1 MSKKSR
7 NQSNRKAGFAY
18 YVQEGLS
25 SVFVHGFT
33 SLAAMLVI
41 AACLMITGIFSLVA
55 YNIDLQIR
63 ELEGKSE
70 IVIYIDE
77 EVSREDA
84 KALGSR
90 IKKIDNIKTAD
101 FVTKEQLFEDYLESL
116 GEDAYVMEELRDDNP
131 LRDSYQITMK
141 DVSLHKETVEELEA
155 LDGVAASSS
164 MQEVSDRLIQ
174 IRKVVNLIS
183 VTLVALL
190 GAVSVF
196 IIANT
201 VKLAMFARKEEIAV
215 MKMVGATN
223 HFIRAPFVVE
233 GMFLGMCAALLAFFV
248 QWGVY
253 AYVTKQLAEGTAI
266 LTMVGF
272 GTVWQPVLGLMLAAG
287 LVLGVGG
294 SVITIRR
301 FLKV

>member
-18 YVQEGLS
+18 FIREGLS

-77 EVSREDA
+77 SVSREDA
-84 KALGSR
+84 QALKSK
-90 IKKIDNIKTAD
+90 ITKIDNIKTAD
-101 FVTKEQLFEDYLESL
+101 FVTKEQLFEDYLDSL
-116 GEDAYVMEELRDDNP
+116 GEDAYVMEELRNDNP

-141 DVSLHKETVEELEA
+141 DVSLHKETVEALEA

-174 IRKVVNLIS
+174 IRKVINLIS

-287 LVLGVGG
+287 LILGVGG

>member
-18 YVQEGLS
+18 FIREGLS
-25 SVFVHGFT
+25 SAFVHGFT

-55 YNIDLQIR
+55 YNIDLQVR

-77 EVSREDA
+77 SVSRENA
-84 KALGSR
+84 QALKSK

-101 FVTKEQLFEDYLESL
+101 FVTREQLFEDYLDSL
-116 GEDAYVMEELRDDNP
+116 GEDAYVMEELRNDNP

-141 DVSLHKETVEELEA
+141 DVSLHKETVEALEA

-266 LTMVGF
+266 LTMVSF
-272 GTVWQPVLGLMLAAG
+272 TTVWQPVLGMMLCAG
-287 LVLGVGG
+287 LILGVGG
-294 SVITIRR
+294 GVITIRR

>member
-18 YVQEGLS
+18 YIREGLS

-77 EVSREDA
+77 AVSRADA
-84 KALGSR
+84 QALKSK

-101 FVTKEQLFEDYLESL
+101 FVTKEQLFEDYLDSL
-116 GEDAYVMEELRDDNP
+116 GEDAYVMEELRNDNP

-141 DVSLHKETVEELEA
+141 DVSLHKETVEALEA

-248 QWGVY
+248 QWGVN

-272 GTVWQPVLGLMLAAG
+272 GTVWQPVLGVMLCAG

>member
-18 YVQEGLS
+18 YVREGLS

-116 GEDAYVMEELRDDNP
+116 GEDAYVMEELREDNP

-253 AYVTKQLAEGTAI
+253 AYVTKQLAAGTAI

>member
-18 YVQEGLS
+18 FIREGLS

-77 EVSREDA
+77 SVSRENA
-84 KALGSR
+84 QALKSK

-101 FVTKEQLFEDYLESL
+101 FVTKEQLFEDYLDSL
-116 GEDAYVMEELRDDNP
+116 GEDAYVMEELRNDNP

-141 DVSLHKETVEELEA
+141 DVSLHKETVEALES

-174 IRKVVNLIS
+174 IRKVINLIS

-287 LVLGVGG
+287 LILGVGG

>member
-18 YVQEGLS
+18 FIREGLS
-25 SVFVHGFT
+25 SAFVHGFT

-55 YNIDLQIR
+55 YNIDLQVR

-77 EVSREDA
+77 QVSRTDA
-84 KALGSR
+84 QALKSK
-90 IKKIDNIKTAD
+90 IKNIDNIKTAD
-101 FVTKEQLFEDYLESL
+101 FVTREQLFEDYLDSL
-116 GEDAYVMEELRDDNP
+116 GEDAYVMEELRNDNP

-141 DVSLHKETVEELEA
+141 DVSLHKETVEALEA

-266 LTMVGF
+266 LTMVSF
-272 GTVWQPVLGLMLAAG
+272 TTVWQPVLGMMLCAG
-287 LVLGVGG
+287 LILGVGG
-294 SVITIRR
+294 GVITIRR

>member
-7 NQSNRKAGFAY
+7 NQSNRKAGFGY
-18 YVQEGLS
+18 YVREGLS

-41 AACLMITGIFSLVA
+41 SACLMITGMFSLVA
-55 YNIDLQIR
+55 YNLDLQVQ
-63 ELEGKSE
+63 ELSGKSE

-77 EVSREDA
+77 SVSRTDA
-84 KALGSR
+84 QALGQ
-90 IKKIDNIKTAD
+90 KIRALDNIKDAD
-101 FVTKEQLFEDYLESL
+101 FVTKEQLFEDYLDSL
-116 GEDAYVMEELRDDNP
+116 GEDAYVMEELRNDNP
-131 LRDSYQITMK
+131 LRDSYQITME
-141 DVSLHKETVEELEA
+141 DVSLHAETVKALEKIQ
-155 LDGVAASSS
+155 GVAASSS
-164 MQEVSDRLIQ
+164 MQEVSERLIQ
-174 IRKVVNLIS
+174 IRQVVHLIS
-183 VTLVALL
+183 FTMVALL

-272 GTVWQPVLGLMLAAG
+272 GTVWQPVLGVMLCAG

>member
-18 YVQEGLS
+18 YVREGLS

-41 AACLMITGIFSLVA
+41 AACLMITGTFALVA
-55 YNIDLQIR
+55 YNLDLQIR
-63 ELEGKSE
+63 ELEGQSE
-70 IVIYIDE
+70 IVVYIDE
-77 EVSREDA
+77 NVSRDNA
-84 KALGSR
+84 LALGQ
-90 IKKIDNIKTAD
+90 KIRALDNVKTAE
-101 FVTKEQLFEDYLESL
+101 FVTKEQLFEDYLDSL

-131 LRDSYQITMK
+131 LRDSYQITMD
-141 DVSLHKETVEELEA
+141 DVSLHADTVKALENIN
-155 LDGVAASSS
+155 GVAASSS
-164 MQEVSDRLIQ
+164 MQEVSERLIQ
-174 IRKVVNLIS
+174 IRQVVNLIS
-183 VTLVALL
+183 YTMVALL
-190 GAVSVF
+190 GGVSVF

-201 VKLAMFARKEEIAV
+201 VKLAMFARKEEIAI

-233 GMFLGMCAALLAFFV
+233 GMFLGLSAAALAFFV
-248 QWGVY
+248 LWGVY
-253 AYVTKQLAEGTAI
+253 AYVSAQLAEGTAI
-266 LTMVGF
+266 LTMVAF
-272 GTVWQPVLGLMLAAG
+272 AAVWKEALVTMLGAG
-287 LVLGVGG
+287 LLLGVGG

>member
-18 YVQEGLS
+18 FIREGLS

-77 EVSREDA
+77 SVSREDA
-84 KALGSR
+84 QALKSK
-90 IKKIDNIKTAD
+90 ITKIDNIKTAD
-101 FVTKEQLFEDYLESL
+101 FVTKEQLFEDYLDSL
-116 GEDAYVMEELRDDNP
+116 GEDAYVMEELRNDNP

-141 DVSLHKETVEELEA
+141 DVSLHKETVEALEA

-174 IRKVVNLIS
+174 IRKVINLIS

-233 GMFLGMCAALLAFFV
+233 GMFLGLCAAVLAFFV

-253 AYVTKQLAEGTAI
+253 AYVSAQLAEGTAI
-266 LTMVGF
+266 LTMVAF
-272 GTVWQPVLGLMLAAG
+272 AAVWKEVLAIMLGAG
-287 LVLGVGG
+287 LLLGVGG

>member
-1 MSKKSR
+1 MSKKKGS
-7 NQSNRKAGFAY
+7 SRKAGFGY
-18 YVQEGLS
+18 FIREGLS

-33 SLAAMLVI
+33 SFAAMLVI
-41 AACLMITGIFSLVA
+41 AACLMITGTFSLVA
-55 YNIDLQIR
+55 YNLDLQIR
-63 ELEGKSE
+63 ELESKSE
-70 IVIYIDE
+70 IVIYIDDT
-77 EVSREDA
+77 VSREDA
-84 KALGSR
+84 QALGT
-90 IKKIDNIKTAD
+90 KIRALDNIKTAV

-116 GEDAYVMEELRDDNP
+116 GEDAYVMEDLREDKP
-131 LRDSYQITMK
+131 LRDSYQITMD
-141 DVSLHKETVEELEA
+141 DVSLHSETVKALEHI
-155 LDGVAASSS
+155 DGVAASSS
-164 MQEVSDRLIQ
+164 MQEVSERLIQ
-174 IRKVVNLIS
+174 LRRVVHMVS
-183 VTLVALL
+183 FTLVALL

-201 VKLAMFARKEEIAV
+201 VKLAMFARREEIAV

-233 GMFLGMCAALLAFFV
+233 GIFLGLCAALLAFFV

-253 AYVTKQLAEGTAI
+253 AYVTAQLAAGTAI
-266 LTMVGF
+266 LTMVDF
-272 GTVWQPVLGLMLAAG
+272 VTVWKPVLGLMAASG

>member
-18 YVQEGLS
+18 YVREGLS

-41 AACLMITGIFSLVA
+41 AACLMITGTFALVA
-55 YNIDLQIR
+55 YNLDLQIR

-77 EVSREDA
+77 NVSRDN
-84 KALGSR
+84 ALELG
-90 IKKIDNIKTAD
+90 KKIRALDNVKTAD
-101 FVTKEQLFEDYLESL
+101 FVTKEQLFEDYLDSL

-131 LRDSYQITMK
+131 LRDSYQITMD
-141 DVSLHKETVEELEA
+141 DVSRHAETVKALENIN
-155 LDGVAASSS
+155 GVAASSS
-164 MQEVSDRLIQ
+164 MQEVSERLIQ
-174 IRKVVNLIS
+174 IRQVVNLIS
-183 VTLVALL
+183 YTMVALL
-190 GAVSVF
+190 GGVSVF

-201 VKLAMFARKEEIAV
+201 VKLAMFARKEEIAI

-233 GMFLGMCAALLAFFV
+233 GMFLGLSAAALAFFV
-248 QWGVY
+248 LWGVY
-253 AYVTKQLAEGTAI
+253 AYVSAQLAEGTAI
-266 LTMVGF
+266 LTMVAF
-272 GTVWQPVLGLMLAAG
+272 ATVWKEVLAIMLGSGLL
-287 LVLGVGG
+287 LGVGG

>member
-18 YVQEGLS
+18 FIREGLS
-25 SVFVHGFT
+25 SAFVHGFT

-55 YNIDLQIR
+55 YNIDLQVR

-77 EVSREDA
+77 SVSRENA
-84 KALGSR
+84 QALKSK

-101 FVTKEQLFEDYLESL
+101 FVTREQLFEDYLDSL
-116 GEDAYVMEELRDDNP
+116 GEDAYVMEELRNDNP

-141 DVSLHKETVEELEA
+141 DVGLHKETVEALEA

-266 LTMVGF
+266 LTMVSF
-272 GTVWQPVLGLMLAAG
+272 TTVWQPVLGMMLCAG
-287 LVLGVGG
+287 LILGVGG
-294 SVITIRR
+294 GVITIRR

>member
-18 YVQEGLS
+18 FIREGLS

-55 YNIDLQIR
+55 YNIDLQVR

-77 EVSREDA
+77 SVSRENA
-84 KALGSR
+84 QALKSK

-101 FVTKEQLFEDYLESL
+101 FVTREQLFEDYLDSL
-116 GEDAYVMEELRDDNP
+116 GEDAYVMEELRNDNP

-141 DVSLHKETVEELEA
+141 DVSLHKETVEALEA

-266 LTMVGF
+266 LTMVSF
-272 GTVWQPVLGLMLAAG
+272 TTVWQPVLGLMLCAG
-287 LVLGVGG
+287 LILGVGG
-294 SVITIRR
+294 GVITIRR

>member
-1 MSKKSR
+1 MSRKSR
-7 NQSNRKAGFAY
+7 NTSDRKAGFAY
-18 YVQEGLS
+18 FIREGLS

-33 SLAAMLVI
+33 SLAAVSVI
-41 AACLMITGIFSLVA
+41 AACLMITGIFTLVA

-70 IVIYIDE
+70 IVVYIDE
-77 EVSREDA
+77 SVSREDA
-84 KALGSR
+84 LALGDSIR
-90 IKKIDNIKTAD
+90 RLDNIKSAE
-101 FVTKEQLFEDYLESL
+101 FVTKEQLFEDYLQSL
-116 GEDAYVMEELRDDNP
+116 GDDAYVMEELRVDNP

-141 DVSLHKETVEELEA
+141 DVSLHGETVKALEA
-155 LDGVAASSS
+155 LNGVAASSS
-164 MQEVSDRLIQ
+164 MQEVSERLIQ
-174 IRKVVNLIS
+174 IRRVVHMIS
-183 VTLVALL
+183 LTLVALL

-233 GMFLGMCAALLAFFV
+233 GMFLGLCAALLAFFI

-253 AYVTKQLAEGTAI
+253 AYVTAQLAQGTAI
-266 LTMVGF
+266 LTMVDF
-272 GTVWQPVLGLMLAAG
+272 RTVWQPVLGIMAGAG
-287 LVLGVGG
+287 LLLGVGG
-294 SVITIRR
+294 SVVTIRR

>member
-18 YVQEGLS
+18 YVREGLS

-41 AACLMITGIFSLVA
+41 AACLMITGTFALVA
-55 YNIDLQIR
+55 YNLDLQIR
-63 ELEGKSE
+63 ELEGQSE
-70 IVIYIDE
+70 IVVYIDE
-77 EVSREDA
+77 NVSRDNA
-84 KALGSR
+84 LALGQ
-90 IKKIDNIKTAD
+90 KIRALDNVKTAE
-101 FVTKEQLFEDYLESL
+101 FVTKEQLFDDYLDSL

-131 LRDSYQITMK
+131 LRDSYQITMD
-141 DVSLHKETVEELEA
+141 DVSLHADTVKALENIN
-155 LDGVAASSS
+155 GVAASSS
-164 MQEVSDRLIQ
+164 MQEVSERLIQ
-174 IRKVVNLIS
+174 IRQVVNLIS
-183 VTLVALL
+183 YTMVALL
-190 GAVSVF
+190 GGVSVF

-201 VKLAMFARKEEIAV
+201 VKLAMFARKEEIAI

-233 GMFLGMCAALLAFFV
+233 GMFLGLSAAALAFFV
-248 QWGVY
+248 LWGVY
-253 AYVTKQLAEGTAI
+253 AYVSAQLAEGTAI
-266 LTMVGF
+266 LTMVAF
-272 GTVWQPVLGLMLAAG
+272 AAVWKEVLVTMLGAG
-287 LVLGVGG
+287 LLLGVGG

>member
-7 NQSNRKAGFAY
+7 NQSDRKAGFAY
-18 YVQEGLS
+18 FIREGLS

-55 YNIDLQIR
+55 YNIDLQVR

-84 KALGSR
+84 QALKSKIKA
-90 IKKIDNIKTAD
+90 IDNIKTAD
-101 FVTKEQLFEDYLESL
+101 FVTKEQLFEDYLDSL
-116 GEDAYVMEELRDDNP
+116 GEDAYVMEELRNDNP

-141 DVSLHKETVEELEA
+141 DVGLHKETVEALEA

-174 IRKVVNLIS
+174 IRKVINLIS

-253 AYVTKQLAEGTAI
+253 AYVTQQLAEGTAI

>member
-18 YVQEGLS
+18 YVREGLS

-41 AACLMITGIFSLVA
+41 AACLMITGTFALVA
-55 YNIDLQIR
+55 YNLDLQIR
-63 ELEGKSE
+63 ELEGQSE
-70 IVIYIDE
+70 IVVYIDE
-77 EVSREDA
+77 NVSRDNA
-84 KALGSR
+84 LALGQ
-90 IKKIDNIKTAD
+90 KIRALDNVKTAE
-101 FVTKEQLFEDYLESL
+101 FVTKEQLFEDYLDSL

-131 LRDSYQITMK
+131 LRDSYQITMD
-141 DVSLHKETVEELEA
+141 DVSLHADTVKALENIN
-155 LDGVAASSS
+155 GVAASSS
-164 MQEVSDRLIQ
+164 MQEVSERLIQ
-174 IRKVVNLIS
+174 IRQVVNLIS
-183 VTLVALL
+183 YTMVALL
-190 GAVSVF
+190 GGVSIF

-201 VKLAMFARKEEIAV
+201 VKLAMFARKEEIAI

-233 GMFLGMCAALLAFFV
+233 GMFLGLSAAALAFFV
-248 QWGVY
+248 LWGVY
-253 AYVTKQLAEGTAI
+253 AYVSAQLAEGTAI
-266 LTMVGF
+266 LTMVAF
-272 GTVWQPVLGLMLAAG
+272 AAVWKEVLVTMLGAG
-287 LVLGVGG
+287 LLLGVGG

>member
-1 MSKKSR
+1 MSRKSR
-7 NQSNRKAGFAY
+7 NTSDRKAGFAY
-18 YVQEGLS
+18 FIREGLS

-33 SLAAMLVI
+33 SLAAVSVI
-41 AACLMITGIFSLVA
+41 AACLMITGIFTLVA

-70 IVIYIDE
+70 IVVYIDE
-77 EVSREDA
+77 SVSREDA
-84 KALGSR
+84 LALGDSIR
-90 IKKIDNIKTAD
+90 RLDNIKSAE
-101 FVTKEQLFEDYLESL
+101 FVTKEQLFEDYLQSL
-116 GEDAYVMEELRDDNP
+116 GDDAYVMEELRDDNP

-141 DVSLHKETVEELEA
+141 DVSLHGETVKALEA
-155 LDGVAASSS
+155 LNGVAASSS
-164 MQEVSDRLIQ
+164 MQEVSERLIQ
-174 IRKVVNLIS
+174 IRRVVHMIS
-183 VTLVALL
+183 LTLVALL

-233 GMFLGMCAALLAFFV
+233 GMFLGLCAALLAFFI

-253 AYVTKQLAEGTAI
+253 AYVTAQLAQGTAI
-266 LTMVGF
+266 LTMVDF
-272 GTVWQPVLGLMLAAG
+272 RTVWQP
-287 LVLGVGG
+287 
-294 SVITIRR
+294 S
-301 FLKV
+301 

>member
-7 NQSNRKAGFAY
+7 NQSDRKAGFAY
-18 YVQEGLS
+18 FIREGLS

-77 EVSREDA
+77 QVSREDA
-84 KALGSR
+84 QALKSK

-116 GEDAYVMEELRDDNP
+116 GEDAYVMEELRSDNP

-141 DVSLHKETVEELEA
+141 DVSLHKETVEALEA

-266 LTMVGF
+266 LTMVSF
-272 GTVWQPVLGLMLAAG
+272 TTVWQPVLGLMLAAG
-287 LVLGVGG
+287 LILGVGG

>member
-18 YVQEGLS
+18 FIREGLS

-77 EVSREDA
+77 SVSRENA
-84 KALGSR
+84 QALKSK

-101 FVTKEQLFEDYLESL
+101 FVTKEQLFEDYLDSL
-116 GEDAYVMEELRDDNP
+116 GEDAYVMEELRNDNP

-141 DVSLHKETVEELEA
+141 DVSLHKETVEALEA

-174 IRKVVNLIS
+174 IRKVINLIS

-287 LVLGVGG
+287 LILGVGG

>member
-7 NQSNRKAGFAY
+7 NQSNRKAGFGY
-18 YVQEGLS
+18 YIREGLS

-41 AACLMITGIFSLVA
+41 AACLMITGMFSLVA
-55 YNIDLQIR
+55 YNLDLQVQ
-63 ELEGKSE
+63 ELSGKSE
-70 IVIYIDE
+70 IVIYIDDS
-77 EVSREDA
+77 VSRADA
-84 KALGSR
+84 QALGQKIKAL
-90 IKKIDNIKTAD
+90 DNIKTAV
-101 FVTKEQLFEDYLESL
+101 FVTKEQLFEDYLDSL
-116 GEDAYVMEELRDDNP
+116 GEDAYVMEELRNDNP
-131 LRDSYQITMK
+131 LRDSYQITME
-141 DVSLHKETVEELEA
+141 DVSLHAETVESLEKIK
-155 LDGVAASSS
+155 GVAASSS
-164 MQEVSDRLIQ
+164 MQEVSERLIQ
-174 IRKVVNLIS
+174 IRRVINLIS
-183 VTLVALL
+183 YTMVALL

-233 GMFLGMCAALLAFFV
+233 GIFIGLSAAVLAFFV

-253 AYVTKQLAEGTAI
+253 AYVGGQLAEGTAI
-266 LTMVGF
+266 LTMVPF
-272 GTVWQPVLGLMLAAG
+272 VTVWKRVLSLTAAAG
-287 LVLGVGG
+287 LLLGVGG

>member
-18 YVQEGLS
+18 YVREGLS

-90 IKKIDNIKTAD
+90 IKKIDTIKTAD

-116 GEDAYVMEELRDDNP
+116 GEDAYVMEELREDNP

-266 LTMVGF
+266 LTMVSF

>member
-18 YVQEGLS
+18 FIREGLS

-77 EVSREDA
+77 QVSREDA
-84 KALGSR
+84 QALKSKIKA
-90 IKKIDNIKTAD
+90 IDNIKTAD

-141 DVSLHKETVEELEA
+141 DVSLHKETVDALED
-155 LDGVAASSS
+155 LDDVAASSS

-183 VTLVALL
+183 VTLGALL
-190 GAVSVF
+190 GAVRVF

-266 LTMVGF
+266 LTMVSF
-272 GTVWQPVLGLMLAAG
+272 ATVWEPVLGVMLAAG
-287 LVLGVGG
+287 LILGVGG

>member
-1 MSKKSR
+1 MSKKSQ
-7 NQSNRKAGFAY
+7 NKSNRKAGFSY
-18 YVQEGLS
+18 FIREGLS

-55 YNIDLQIR
+55 HNIDLQVR

-70 IVIYIDE
+70 IVIYIDDT
-77 EVSREDA
+77 VSREDA
-84 KALGSR
+84 LALGDK
-90 IKKIDNIKTAD
+90 IKQIENIKTSD
-101 FVTKEQLFEDYLESL
+101 FVTKEKLLEEWLDEL
-116 GEDAYVMEELRDDNP
+116 GDDAQMFEELRTDNP

-141 DVSLHKETVEELEA
+141 DASLHGETVEALEK
-155 LDGVAASSS
+155 LEGVASSS
-164 MQEVSDRLIQ
+164 SAQEVSDRLIQ
-174 IRKVVNLIS
+174 IRRVINLVS
-183 VTLVALL
+183 VTLIALL

-196 IIANT
+196 IISNT

-233 GMFLGMCAALLAFFV
+233 GMFLGLCAGLLAFGV

-253 AYVTKQLAEGTAI
+253 AYVSAQLAEGTAM
-266 LTMVGF
+266 LTMVPF
-272 GTVWQPVLGLMLAAG
+272 STVWKPVLGLMTGAG
-287 LVLGVGG
+287 LLLGVGG

>member
-18 YVQEGLS
+18 YVREGLS

-41 AACLMITGIFSLVA
+41 AACLMITGTFALVA
-55 YNIDLQIR
+55 YNLDLQIR
-63 ELEGKSE
+63 ELEGQSE
-70 IVIYIDE
+70 IVVYIDE
-77 EVSREDA
+77 NVSRDNA
-84 KALGSR
+84 LALGQ
-90 IKKIDNIKTAD
+90 KIRALDNVKTAE
-101 FVTKEQLFEDYLESL
+101 FVTKEQLFEDYLDSL

-131 LRDSYQITMK
+131 LRDSYQITMD
-141 DVSLHKETVEELEA
+141 DVSLHADTVKALENIN
-155 LDGVAASSS
+155 GVAASSS
-164 MQEVSDRLIQ
+164 MQEVSERLIQ
-174 IRKVVNLIS
+174 IRQVVNLIS
-183 VTLVALL
+183 YTMVALL
-190 GAVSVF
+190 GGVSVF

-201 VKLAMFARKEEIAV
+201 VKLAMFARKEEIAI

-233 GMFLGMCAALLAFFV
+233 GMFLGLSAAALAFFV
-248 QWGVY
+248 LWGVY
-253 AYVTKQLAEGTAI
+253 AYVSAQLAEGTAI
-266 LTMVGF
+266 LTMVAF
-272 GTVWQPVLGLMLAAG
+272 AAVWKEVLAIMLGAG
-287 LVLGVGG
+287 LLLGVGG

>member
-18 YVQEGLS
+18 YVREGLS

-41 AACLMITGIFSLVA
+41 AACLMITGTFALVA
-55 YNIDLQIR
+55 YNLDLQIR
-63 ELEGKSE
+63 ELEGQSE
-70 IVIYIDE
+70 IVVYIDE
-77 EVSREDA
+77 NVSRDNA
-84 KALGSR
+84 LALGQ
-90 IKKIDNIKTAD
+90 KIRALDNVKTAE
-101 FVTKEQLFEDYLESL
+101 FVTKEQLFEDYLDSL

-131 LRDSYQITMK
+131 LRDSYQITMD
-141 DVSLHKETVEELEA
+141 DVSLHADTVKALENIN
-155 LDGVAASSS
+155 GVAASSS
-164 MQEVSDRLIQ
+164 MQEVSERLIQ
-174 IRKVVNLIS
+174 IRQVVNLIS
-183 VTLVALL
+183 YTMVALL
-190 GAVSVF
+190 GGVSVF

-201 VKLAMFARKEEIAV
+201 VKLAMFARKEEIAI

-233 GMFLGMCAALLAFFV
+233 GMFLGLSAAALAFFV
-248 QWGVY
+248 LWGVY
-253 AYVTKQLAEGTAI
+253 AYVSAQLAEGTAI
-266 LTMVGF
+266 LTMVAF
-272 GTVWQPVLGLMLAAG
+272 AAVWKEVLVTMLGAG
-287 LVLGVGG
+287 LLLGVGG